1 MPDELRHSYHRQL
14 GAIDTIIIRMLAIVE
29 EDIAAAG
36 SAFLGPDR
44 EAAEAVEAHK
54 PVLQDL
60 YAEVE
65 RLVQLQLVRQAPV
78 AGELRFLLTV
88 LRMLPE
94 LERSDALA
102 AHVARR
108 GATLLAAELPPR
120 VRGLIS
126 QLVEGA
132 STMWHQVAAAYASQE
147 PGLAADIEA
156 ADDDLDELHASL
168 SAELVS
174 AELRAPVLLE
184 MGLVARFLE
193 RLGDHAVNVAQ
204 WVETFDRPRSTAI
217 VGLVTP
223 PQV

>member
-14 GAIDTIIIRMLAIVE
+14 GAIDSIIIRMLAIVE

-44 EAAEAVEAHK
+44 EAADAVEAHK
-54 PVLQDL
+54 PVLQEL
-60 YAEVE
+60 YADVE

-132 STMWHQVAAAYASQE
+132 SAMWHQVAAAYASQE
-147 PGLAADIEA
+147 PGLAAEIEA

-204 WVETFDRPRSTAI
+204 WIETFDRPRSTTI
-217 VGLVTP
+217 VGLVAP
-223 PQV
+223 SQV

>member
-14 GAIDTIIIRMLAIVE
+14 GAIDSIIIRMLAIVE

-44 EAAEAVEAHK
+44 EAADAVEAHK
-54 PVLQDL
+54 PVLQEL
-60 YAEVE
+60 YADVE

-147 PGLAADIEA
+147 PGLAAEIEA

-204 WVETFDRPRSTAI
+204 WIETFDRPRSTTI

>member
-14 GAIDTIIIRMLAIVE
+14 SDIDSIIIRMLAIVE

-44 EAAEAVEAHK
+44 EAAAAVESHK
-54 PVLQDL
+54 PLLQEL
-60 YAEVE
+60 YTEVE
-65 RLVQLQLVRQAPV
+65 QSVQLQLVRQAPV

-120 VRGLIS
+120 VRGIIAQLI
-126 QLVEGA
+126 EGA
-132 STMWHQVAAAYASQE
+132 SSMWHRVAAAYASQE
-147 PGLAADIEA
+147 PGLADEIEA

-168 SAELVS
+168 SAELVT
-174 AELRAPVLLE
+174 ADLRPPVLLE

-193 RLGDHAVNVAQ
+193 RLGDHAVNVAH
-204 WVETFDRPRSTAI
+204 WVESFERPRPAGV
-217 VGLVTP
+217 VGLAP
-223 PQV
+223 PV